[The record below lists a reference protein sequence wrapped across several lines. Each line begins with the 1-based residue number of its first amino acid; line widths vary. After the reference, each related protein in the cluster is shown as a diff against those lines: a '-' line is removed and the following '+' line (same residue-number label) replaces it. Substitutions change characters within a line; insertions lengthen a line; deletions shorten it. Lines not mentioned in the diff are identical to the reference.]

1 MISVNLN
8 LQNFKNASWNKIK
21 TQGKKLKI
29 QEKTQ
34 NSRKKLNFSAFLKTV
49 DGRKTSIGKA
59 CVTTSFGN
67 FEANTVERQFKRKNG
82 SYDFFS

>member
-21 TQGKKLKI
+21 TQGEKLKI

-34 NSRKKLNFSAFLKTV
+34 GKNSIFRNFYKLWM
-49 DGRKTSIGKA
+49 
-59 CVTTSFGN
+59 
-67 FEANTVERQFKRKNG
+67 VERRPKEKPELLTTCTNK
-82 SYDFFS
+82 

>member
-21 TQGKKLKI
+21 TQGEKLKI

-34 NSRKKLNFSAFLKTV
+34 NSGKKLNFSAFLKTV
-49 DGRKTSIGKA
+49 DGRKTSKGKA
-59 CVTTSFGN
+59 KPKTRMG
-67 FEANTVERQFKRKNG
+67 AALIR
-82 SYDFFS
+82 